1 MTSAW
6 TVVVLLLAAGCQK
19 DASAPNGPVR
29 PALGKERGDCKPDK
43 SCDPGLLCLSNLCV
57 RPPPADCQQVADVL
71 ASFDLGNYAEPED
84 RAPVVAKYKATCDKV
99 YVSKEQ
105 GECILKAGTKEAA
118 AQCAPTMFGA
128 PEAKA
133 DPGVGSGG
141 SGDLGECATIADQI
155 KAQMTRQMGNADPQ
169 TQQMFAQ
176 MIVILR
182 ESCTQDGWPPEFR
195 RCVLAAG
202 ESTDAMNKCST
213 MMPQAVQQKLTERM
227 TKAMK
232 PSP

>member
-19 DASAPNGPVR
+19 DASAPTGPVR

-71 ASFDLGNYAEPED
+71 ASFDLGNYAEPET
-84 RAPVVAKYKATCDKV
+84 REPVVAKYKATCDKV

-105 GECILKAGTKEAA
+105 GECILNAGSKQAA
-118 AQCAPTMFGA
+118 EQCAPAMFGG
-128 PEAKA
+128 PEVK
-133 DPGVGSGG
+133 PGAGGG
-141 SGDLGECATIADQI
+141 SGAPSGECATIAEKI
-155 KAQMTRQMGNADPQ
+155 KSQMTRQMGNADPQ
-169 TQQMFAQ
+169 TQQMFAK
-176 MIVILR
+176 MITIVR
-182 ESCTQDGWPPEFR
+182 ESCEQDGWPAEFR
-195 RCVLAAG
+195 SCVISAG
-202 ESTDAMNKCST
+202 DNTDAMNKCNT
-213 MMPQAVQQKLTERM
+213 MMPQAVQQKMTERM
-227 TKAMK
+227 TKAMQ